1 VSSEFG
7 DLAADDRDL
16 NSLLEDIGEYLTEY
30 RILLA
35 IDNLETLSPDT
46 VRPLL
51 TRVGVGSKVVITS
64 RMRLGEI
71 ELPYALT
78 PLDSATSIALARSHA
93 KTLNLQS
100 IFSAKDQVL
109 KQFCQRL
116 YFNPLLIK
124 WFVSSVAGG
133 ADPKNLV
140 SHESASFQSAVTY
153 CFENLFNRLT
163 ELERHLCQIL
173 AAARRPLLQVELYY
187 LTQHLEREDFDV
199 EWALRTLHQSSMLR
213 REFTKG
219 GDSTSIEY
227 ALSEIAGEY
236 ISRKAPPSAQLF
248 DMVQRQ
254 LKKLRQTVE
263 AQSVE
268 LNSYKYSIFTVHAN
282 SREEKIAGVYLS
294 RALQALRGR
303 KYDEARSAVSE
314 AKRLLPGNAEAY
326 RIGGLVESQSGEG
339 YAALVEFDQAVELEP
354 KSSII
359 RFTYAQTLLRL
370 EDWEK
375 ALAELNSALK
385 VDLED
390 DTLLTA
396 KALALTRLG
405 LYREASEIYEA
416 TLTRLDLRS
425 RKWRVSTKDQA
436 AECYRRWAEQDW
448 RMSDRGECAKHL
460 TQSIKILEETLS
472 RDEYDFQLL
481 QRFERVVDASM
492 EFIATLKALDEAHRL
507 VAVLAHVQDKWKSQP
522 LRLGHLDGFQKL
534 CKQDEQLTQAI
545 DALGLKGSEYQNNLE
560 QEASCD
566 GSSEVYRGHIETLV
580 RGTWYGFI
588 ASDNSGQ
595 RWFFHRNAMKKRE
608 TWSMAEVGQKVAFR
622 VGHNSEGPCAVDV
635 AILDSDP

>member
-1 VSSEFG
+1 MEHSQVATRLLCFSLIAAIEAGVRRSAREAAEVAARAEVLPSDVRDRAAKRWIEDRRGLNAASPDNDFALLDYTDFADLAKILYLLASDLERIFGFNAKPLASRLEQLAPIRNRVCHSRPLEPDDFASLYDFGVDIARNPSPPFEWNDLFDALRMIQENPKSVLRLIIPEFWSAEVLAPLHNLPLPEFDDTGFLGRLKDRKEVNNLLLAPHPVVSIVGEGGVGKTALALRCLYDLLEKPESLAYDAIIFVSLKTKTLTPAGSRQIEGAITSILGLARAVSSEFG

-227 ALSEIAGEY
+227 AVSEIAGEY

-303 KYDEARSAVSE
+303 KYDEACE
-314 AKRLLPGNAEAY
+314 ALSQKR
-326 RIGGLVESQSGEG
+326 
-339 YAALVEFDQAVELEP
+339 
-354 KSSII
+354 
-359 RFTYAQTLLRL
+359 
-370 EDWEK
+370 
-375 ALAELNSALK
+375 
-385 VDLED
+385 
-390 DTLLTA
+390 
-396 KALALTRLG
+396 
-405 LYREASEIYEA
+405 
-416 TLTRLDLRS
+416 
-425 RKWRVSTKDQA
+425 
-436 AECYRRWAEQDW
+436 
-448 RMSDRGECAKHL
+448 
-460 TQSIKILEETLS
+460 
-472 RDEYDFQLL
+472 
-481 QRFERVVDASM
+481 
-492 EFIATLKALDEAHRL
+492 
-507 VAVLAHVQDKWKSQP
+507 
-522 LRLGHLDGFQKL
+522 
-534 CKQDEQLTQAI
+534 
-545 DALGLKGSEYQNNLE
+545 KGS
-560 QEASCD
+560 C
-566 GSSEVYRGHIETLV
+566 
-580 RGTWYGFI
+580 
-588 ASDNSGQ
+588 
-595 RWFFHRNAMKKRE
+595 RE
-608 TWSMAEVGQKVAFR
+608 TPKHTG
-622 VGHNSEGPCAVDV
+622 
-635 AILDSDP
+635 